1 MKTNTISSKI
11 KIIGTLYMALF
22 IVMICATIMLNHNN
36 KKDSLLINIAGKQRM
51 LTQKISKN
59 IFYLYHNNSTN
70 FTELDKASNEF
81 IYNLNSLKNGNSFLG
96 IVEPQTDEI
105 KNQISKVEILWN
117 TFYKNTRFFKENMIK
132 QNKKQLTYVVNS
144 IYESNNELLIEVD
157 KLVYMYTTYTESK
170 TTKARYIE
178 YTFLILLIILSIY
191 SFYELNTMEENA
203 KKFFELSKQLANGNE
218 NEPLKPIKIEAEKE
232 IVEASDTINCF
243 INKINTAVE
252 YSTNASNKLD
262 EITEELDEMLLTLNK
277 SSELSKKLDQGED
290 IVIQSQENMIN
301 STKKL
306 KELKEELNKVAK
318 II

>member
-1 MKTNTISSKI
+1 
-11 KIIGTLYMALF
+11 MALF
-22 IVMICATIMLNHNN
+22 IIMICATIMLNHNN

-59 IFYLYHNNSTN
+59 IFYLYHNKSTN

-81 IYNLNSLKNGNSFLG
+81 IYNLNSLKNGNSLLG
-96 IVEPQTDEI
+96 IVSPQTDEI

-117 TFYKNTRFFKENMIK
+117 TFYKNTKSFKKNMIE
-132 QNKKQLTYVVNS
+132 QDKKQLSYVVNS

-157 KLVYMYTTYTESK
+157 KLVYMYTSYTEGK

-178 YTFLILLIILSIY
+178 YTFLILLILLSIY
-191 SFYELNTMEENA
+191 SFYELNAMEENA
-203 KKFFELSKQLANGNE
+203 KKFFELSKQMAQGNE
-218 NEPLKPIKIEAEKE
+218 NEPLKPIEIQAEKE

-243 INKINTAVE
+243 INKINTVVE

-262 EITEELDEMLLTLNK
+262 EITDELDEMLLTLNK
-277 SSELSKKLDQGED
+277 SSELSKKLDAGED

-306 KELKEELNKVAK
+306 KELKEQLDKVAK
-318 II
+318 VI